1 MRSGKGSLRLLSTLP
16 SGVTVHTTSI
26 LLFDTQTTTGGL
38 PSTQQL
44 RVMILIWSNIRG
56 LRKPRLNSPARA
68 VKDNSTHTTFQ
79 GRISFG
85 LCHILRALALWIL
98 DWCIHEVI
106 IHVYTSLP
114 LSISSFLPAKQGIW
128 PGSNYSRADITL
140 RSISCTHWIWGV
152 YCGLTAAHHACAAL
166 FVSVLGW
173 DSPADWPPLF
183 GSVWD
188 AYSLHRF
195 WGVFWHRLHAARGPP
210 RRRFGDI
217 PGTEGAS
224 GAVGLH
230 ALGGLPR
237 AGVVLYRRAC
247 VLSELRF
254 FLSNWAVCFLE
265 TVCGWDGGKDAAKPS
280 GSCPA
285 SWSRK
290 IVGKYRL
297 CLGLL
302 LLHGSCLA
310 ISCHFSQSVRLLVCQ
325 ISKLFV
331 CTAFFL
337 ADVPSSMS
345 LALRTPRRFRGPC
358 L

>member
-1 MRSGKGSLRLLSTLP
+1 
-16 SGVTVHTTSI
+16 
-26 LLFDTQTTTGGL
+26 
-38 PSTQQL
+38 
-44 RVMILIWSNIRG
+44 MILIWSNIRG
-56 LRKPRLNSPARA
+56 LRKHRLNSPARA

-237 AGVVLYRRAC
+237 AGELGAVSPSVCPVRVAL
-247 VLSELRF
+247 LSVQLGSVFSGDGVRMGWWEGCCQAKR
-254 FLSNWAVCFLE
+254 FLSCFLE
-265 TVCGWDGGKDAAKPS
+265 PED
-280 GSCPA
+280 
-285 SWSRK
+285 
-290 IVGKYRL
+290 
-297 CLGLL
+297 
-302 LLHGSCLA
+302 
-310 ISCHFSQSVRLLVCQ
+310 
-325 ISKLFV
+325 
-331 CTAFFL
+331 
-337 ADVPSSMS
+337 
-345 LALRTPRRFRGPC
+345 RG
-358 L
+358 